1 MGSEYENFDY
11 LYQSFSVVHS
21 QVLMTVCQLRMKLLL
36 FFLSDTETFDQL
48 FLRCSLVAAA
58 GAYCSYF
65 QKVEWVQPVIAGL
78 RHKSAHTAEDKVAAV
93 KLKFIS
99 WYQCLQQ
106 SKFVC
111 FDKIWWLS
119 WRIGYLGTK
128 CDITGH
134 LRHLQNLF
142 QKYFS
147 PNNYDKNWLRSP
159 FSVSFW

>member
-65 QKVEWVQPVIAGL
+65 QKVE
-78 RHKSAHTAEDKVAAV
+78 
-93 KLKFIS
+93 
-99 WYQCLQQ
+99 
-106 SKFVC
+106 
-111 FDKIWWLS
+111 
-119 WRIGYLGTK
+119 
-128 CDITGH
+128 
-134 LRHLQNLF
+134 
-142 QKYFS
+142 
-147 PNNYDKNWLRSP
+147 
-159 FSVSFW
+159 